1 MCARFAVGKLICD
14 HINSHLDDPETQ
26 DHVIGMAEF
35 VPWNG
40 ELKSEFISLLS
51 KLIRLSKRRP
61 CVAAVHKKLCEILE
75 EGEYPEWELVQEK
88 FATTPVEGAER
99 TQFIKHIQ
107 KQGFVNPRILLQSQ
121 PCQLVQYMGE
131 FVLSDI
137 IWKMIKELSKQMGI
151 GNFENVPESRMTKLQ
166 TAFEIA
172 DAWSADC
179 PENSSIGKKLKFL
192 EELAGLEPGWNS
204 RQTPGQ
210 ILHRMESA
218 NGGVKVREELAKV
231 NVQFLFLSSF
241 GASLINAASGLRSWG
256 RFCDTQNWPHFPI
269 QTYQV
274 IQYVAQSFTNA
285 QTAIKYLAHIRKAC
299 TFLGIPSEWRR
310 DIQLKMIINGIS
322 KAREKRQIFKE
333 TLSFTDFQT
342 LLASNMRSGSKMLL
356 KLAWIFIL
364 RPNKEIPQIYMGD
377 GSGSL
382 RNPRVTQA
390 YPAVIDLE
398 LDGGQPVLVLK
409 FQKRKAHHRP
419 EFLERRCSCGQPEKQ
434 GENLSIHC
442 GPLMCPIH
450 TIWPQIRH
458 LQAGT
463 QLFPDSNAG
472 QNLLSEMQQILMG
485 RTTSDP
491 DKLTLYAIRRGA
503 INYFLYKGG
512 SIDQLIRAGLWRST
526 AVLAYLERAKIMGI
540 LYAEDAIELAEQR
553 DKAAPEE
560 VLEE

>member
-1 MCARFAVGKLICD
+1 MDAQFAVGKLICD
-14 HINSHLDDPETQ
+14 RIILHLDNPDAQER
-26 DHVIGMAEF
+26 VIRMAEF
-35 VPWNG
+35 APWNG
-40 ELKSEFISLLS
+40 ELKREFISLLS
-51 KLIRLSKRRP
+51 KLIRLSERRP
-61 CVAAVHKKLCEILE
+61 CLAAIHKKLRELLE
-75 EGEYPEWELVQEK
+75 EGEFPEWELARKNFKGAPIEG
-88 FATTPVEGAER
+88 VEI

-107 KQGFVNPRILLQSQ
+107 KQGFANPRILLQSQ
-121 PCQLVQYMGE
+121 PRQLVQYMGE

-137 IWKMIKELSKQMGI
+137 VWKMIKKLSKQMGI
-151 GNFENVPESRMTKLQ
+151 GNFENVPESKMTKLQ

-210 ILHRMESA
+210 ILYRMESA
-218 NGGVKVREELAKV
+218 NCGVKVREELAKA
-231 NVQFLFLSSF
+231 NVQFLLLASF

-256 RFCDTQNWPHFPI
+256 RFCDTQNWSHFPI
-269 QTYQV
+269 QEYRI

-299 TFLGIPSEWRR
+299 TFLGISSEWRK
-310 DIQLKMIINGIS
+310 DTQLKMIINGIS

-333 TLSFTDFQT
+333 TLSFTDFQI
-342 LLASNMRSGSKMLL
+342 LLSSNMRSSSKMLL

-364 RPNKEIPQIYMGD
+364 RPNKEIPQIHMGD
-377 GSGSL
+377 GSGNL
-382 RNPRVTQA
+382 RNPRVTQN
-390 YPAVIDLE
+390 YPAVIGLE
-398 LDGGQPVLVLK
+398 SDGGQPVLVLK
-409 FQKRKAHHRP
+409 FQKRKSHLRP
-419 EFLERRCSCGQPEKQ
+419 EFLERRCSCGNPQKQ

-463 QLFPDSNAG
+463 QLFPDTNAG

-485 RTTSDP
+485 RTSSDP
-491 DKLTLYAIRRGA
+491 HKFTLYAIRRGA

-540 LYAEDAIELAEQR
+540 LYAEDAVELAEQR
-553 DKAAPEE
+553 DNAAPEE